1 MESQVS
7 RAEHEEYKQRIN
19 DRSAVQDK
27 RLDRLEEE
35 VDDLRELVTSVE
47 KLAINMQHM
56 LEEQVSQGKRL
67 EVLESRDGEMWRKVI
82 AYVITSL
89 IGIVIGCMFK

>member
-1 MESQVS
+1 MESPVS

-19 DRSAVQDK
+19 DRSAIQDK

-35 VDDLRELVTSVE
+35 VDDLRGLVTSID

-82 AYVITSL
+82 TYVITSL
-89 IGIVIGCMFK
+89 IGIVIGYMFK